1 MSYKNSVK
9 KYTNTEN
16 LANEYI
22 NEANVL
28 KKYIADFRKSYAK
41 EILLQE
47 SSVCRRLN
55 ILCSMYIDLR
65 CTGNMLKG
73 RCFS

>member
-9 KYTNTEN
+9 KYSNSEN
-16 LANEYI
+16 LADEYI
-22 NEANVL
+22 NEADAL
-28 KKYIADFRKSYAK
+28 KKYISNFRKSHAK
-41 EILLQE
+41 EILLQD

-55 ILCSMYIDLR
+55 ILYSMYIDLR
-65 CTGNMLKG
+65 CTGNILKG